1 MFPRTLDWKHHSPS
15 ACHTVLSLFGVK
27 HFNSS
32 KAWMKE
38 KNPWSPFQVG
48 VGSAW
53 SVVRGQLAHPWASPS
68 LPLFLNYETVQYI
81 KHTLACS
88 LQCQAGKIFFF
99 IFFHLYIWSGDFC
112 SIGVL
117 VTSTVFWRWREERE
131 AAGWIA
137 FRLLKP
143 ALVCSGWRWREI
155 LRGVHPEILMCRLS
169 SSFIAGGLT
178 EFNPTVHI
186 TNEYYSF
193 QALSPDID
201 WFQRSG

>member
-99 IFFHLYIWSGDFC
+99 IFFSLVYMKWRFLLYWCTCHFDSVWEMTRGEGGSWLNC
-112 SIGVL
+112 VSVTQ
-117 VTSTVFWRWREERE
+117 TSTCVQWVAVERN
-131 AAGWIA
+131 
-137 FRLLKP
+137 LKG
-143 ALVCSGWRWREI
+143 CSPWNFD
-155 LRGVHPEILMCRLS
+155 V
-169 SSFIAGGLT
+169 
-178 EFNPTVHI
+178 
-186 TNEYYSF
+186 
-193 QALSPDID
+193 
-201 WFQRSG
+201 